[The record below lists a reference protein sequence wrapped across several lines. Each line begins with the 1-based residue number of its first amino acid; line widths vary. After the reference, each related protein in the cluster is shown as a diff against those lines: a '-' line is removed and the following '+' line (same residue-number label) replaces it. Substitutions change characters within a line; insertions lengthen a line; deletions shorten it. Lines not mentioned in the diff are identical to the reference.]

1 MGLTLNVRVA
11 LDLSYF
17 PALVHPLP
25 MCEGLLHFHVLGKG
39 SLWSG
44 EWVVGIGQ
52 GDPGSA
58 QRVRFLS
65 GLPGP
70 LSVALYPAKLKVMG
84 TGTADLHFVLLRPVS
99 KSVLSRVF
107 LRLLEPWLKQPSFP

>member
-1 MGLTLNVRVA
+1 MFWVKAPCDLGSGWWVSGKETLA
-11 LDLSYF
+11 LLSVS
-17 PALVHPLP
+17 A
-25 MCEGLLHFHVLGKG
+25 FHRL
-39 SLWSG
+39 
-44 EWVVGIGQ
+44 
-52 GDPGSA
+52 
-58 QRVRFLS
+58 LS

-107 LRLLEPWLKQPSFP
+107 LWLLEPWLKQPSFP